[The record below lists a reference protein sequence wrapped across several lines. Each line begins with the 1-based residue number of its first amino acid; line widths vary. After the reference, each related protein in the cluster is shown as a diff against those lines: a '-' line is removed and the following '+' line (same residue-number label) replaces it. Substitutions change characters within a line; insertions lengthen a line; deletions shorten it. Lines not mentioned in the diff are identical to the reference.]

1 MTCFTPRYLASKGK
15 VASEL
20 MAEEVKEEEK
30 NFLKDSYPGL
40 MGSPVQVSM
49 RLQIPSSMFL
59 RYSIFASLKFTL
71 PQVVTAMTSSSPDS
85 VVEADVLAGELF
97 ECEDEEE
104 DEDEDEDEGED
115 EEGEDE
121 GEEEQEE
128 EEEGAR
134 IKRQEPTP
142 AAAADACAN
151 IGVAEPLGSFS
162 RDSHPE
168 GSSCYWHAGNSNFI
182 TFIKLISVP
191 SKWAELL

>member
-1 MTCFTPRYLASKGK
+1 
-15 VASEL
+15 
-20 MAEEVKEEEK
+20 
-30 NFLKDSYPGL
+30 
-40 MGSPVQVSM
+40 
-49 RLQIPSSMFL
+49 
-59 RYSIFASLKFTL
+59 
-71 PQVVTAMTSSSPDS
+71 MTSSSPDS

-104 DEDEDEDEGED
+104 EEEEEQQ
-115 EEGEDE
+115 EEGQEE
-121 GEEEQEE
+121 QGEEEQEGGE
-128 EEEGAR
+128 FAR

-142 AAAADACAN
+142 AAGDTPTPTPTEDACAHF
-151 IGVAEPLGSFS
+151 GVAEPLGSFS

>member
-1 MTCFTPRYLASKGK
+1 
-15 VASEL
+15 
-20 MAEEVKEEEK
+20 
-30 NFLKDSYPGL
+30 
-40 MGSPVQVSM
+40 
-49 RLQIPSSMFL
+49 
-59 RYSIFASLKFTL
+59 
-71 PQVVTAMTSSSPDS
+71 MTSSSPDS

-97 ECEDEEE
+97 ECEDE
-104 DEDEDEDEGED
+104 DEDENEEED

-121 GEEEQEE
+121 VEEEEQ